1 MESSC
6 FGKVVSQLS
15 PVTAEARRPSSVTKR
30 RACSPQAPNVSKDGG
45 RRVDVRSAYVA
56 DFKAS
61 DEEAAATALTV
72 VAWMWDGASV

>member
-1 MESSC
+1 
-6 FGKVVSQLS
+6 
-15 PVTAEARRPSSVTKR
+15 
-30 RACSPQAPNVSKDGG
+30 
-45 RRVDVRSAYVA
+45 VRSAYVA